1 MKGRNGALILAF
13 AGLVLAVIGG
23 AFSWLWLRPLIV
35 GAIAGG
41 FGVWI
46 IVALSEGGTVRV
58 VRWLPH
64 IAAYGAAVG
73 LMTTLGARLG
83 GGP

>member
-1 MKGRNGALILAF
+1 MTGRNAALLLAF
-13 AGLVLAVIGG
+13 AGLVLAVIAG
-23 AFSWLWLRPLIV
+23 AFVWPWLRPPIV
-35 GAIAGG
+35 GGISGG

-46 IVALSEGGTVRV
+46 IVALSEGGTVCV

-73 LMTTLGARLG
+73 LMTTLGARIG
-83 GGP
+83 GVQ